1 MSNDIVA
8 NRSALKDFLT
18 SIATIS
24 GDLSNITAP
33 PFVLSEKST
42 VEIPQYW
49 ADHQSLFVSQ
59 SKEEAPEKRALSVLR
74 YFLCTLRNQQYA
86 GRPEADGVKKPLNA
100 FLGELFM
107 GSWHDNEEIG
117 ETRLIS
123 EQVSHHPP
131 VTACYLWNDKHGV
144 RAEGFT
150 QQEVTFNGNVSI
162 KQKGYAILHIDK
174 YEEDHLIPVP
184 NIKVKGILSGVPYP
198 ELNTECS
205 IVSSS
210 GYTSHIKFSGKSMF
224 GYGSKHHFE
233 ARLFHN
239 DSPKKA
245 LFTAEGVWNGNFAI
259 KDETGKILE
268 EVDVNSL
275 PSTEITVEDLEEQDP
290 WESRRAWQNVVK
302 AERSGDMKGVARA
315 KSKVEE
321 GQRQMRKEEE
331 ARGETWNNIFFTKVE
346 SDPVFEELSKHDPSS
361 YTVDP
366 HGGIWKANREAVTN
380 IEKPFHGDITPAN
393 KRTGDISEASSR
405 KSSQASVRSSGSV
418 QAEPFALP
426 HRPVEDDDSG
436 IDVQSTT
443 SEEPPKVEQE
453 QKLASREPTDA
464 QVAEFLRAKH
474 SNVAH

>member
-8 NRSALKDFLT
+8 NRSALKDFLA

-59 SKEEAPEKRALSVLR
+59 SKEETPEKRALSVLR

-86 GRPEADGVKKPLNA
+86 GRPEEDGVKKPLNA
-100 FLGELFM
+100 FLGELFI
-107 GSWHDNEEIG
+107 GSWNENEEIG
-117 ETRLIS
+117 ETRLVS

-205 IVSSS
+205 IVSST
-210 GYTSHIKFSGKSMF
+210 GFISHIKFSGKSMW
-224 GYGSKHHFE
+224 GTGSKHHFE
-233 ARLFHN
+233 ARLFHK

-245 LFTAEGVWNGNFAI
+245 LYTAEGVWNGKFAI
-259 KDETGKILE
+259 KDESGKVLE

-275 PSTEITVEDLEEQDP
+275 PSTEISVEELEKQDP
-290 WESRRAWQNVVK
+290 WESRRAWKDVVK

-321 GQRQMRKEEE
+321 GQRQMRKDEE
-331 ARGETWNNIFFTKVE
+331 ARGETWSNNFFTKVD
-346 SDPVFEELSKHDPSS
+346 SDPVFEELCKHDPSS
-361 YTVDP
+361 YVVDP
-366 HGGIWKANREAVTN
+366 QGGIWKANRKAVEN
-380 IEKPFHGDITPAN
+380 MEKPFHGNLTPAN
-393 KRTGDISEASSR
+393 KRTGDVSEASSR
-405 KSSQASVRSSGSV
+405 KSSQASVQSDDAV
-418 QAEPFALP
+418 QAEPLYLP
-426 HRPVEDDDSG
+426 QRPIEDDDSG
-436 IDVQSTT
+436 IDVQSTK
-443 SEEPPKVEQE
+443 SEEPVKAEQNR
-453 QKLASREPTDA
+453 KPIPGEPTDA
-464 QVAEFLRAKH
+464 QVAEFLRAKN
-474 SNVAH
+474 SNVAQ